1 MIMKDFLKT
10 FLASLAALFVYG
22 IATSFIV
29 FAMFFSGIIGLIG
42 NSNAGPAMPKSAV
55 LTMDMSAVSLS
66 EQTREADIMD
76 ILQGGSTEQLGIFD
90 AVSAINSAAFDPA
103 VKYIYLKPDAAV
115 AGTAQLEELR
125 KALQNFRATG
135 KAVVSYI
142 ENPTNA
148 GYYLASVSD
157 KIYMTPHQ
165 GGMNSF
171 TGLSSQLIFLKDA
184 LDHLGVNVQLIR
196 HGKYKSAGETFV
208 RNSSSKENMQQNEEM
223 ITSMWGSW
231 KNAIAQSRGL
241 NPEDIDRML
250 NELELV
256 FPEDFLEKGLVDEL
270 LTYDQLQDKLAML
283 FMTDDYNNVETIS
296 IKDYAQLNAAGNPM
310 SDKKIAVIYAEGEI
324 VDGDATEEVAGD
336 RFARIIKSV
345 REDKSVKAVVLRV
358 NSPGGSV
365 LASEKIKAQ
374 IDSLKAQVPVI
385 ASYGDYAASGGYW
398 ISANCD
404 YIYANETTLT
414 GSIGV
419 FSMIPDLKNTINDKL
434 HVNIT
439 AVNSNKHADMYGL
452 MRPLDKQ
459 ETDMMQATVE
469 SIYEKFTALV
479 AEGRD
484 MKVEDVDAIAQGR
497 VWTGA
502 QALEIGLVDKI
513 GTLEDAMMHA
523 AMLVDAENG
532 LADINI
538 VEYPKPQTTL
548 DIINAHLTGEELIKI
563 AEPGKIY
570 ARIPYAIEVK

>member
-1 MIMKDFLKT
+1 MKDFLKT

-55 LTMDMSAVSLS
+55 LTIDMSAVSLS

-563 AEPGKIY
+563 AEPGKFY